1 MSGMRKAMKHNI
13 FDGLLS
19 TLKRQNPNNFLF
31 FLFLS
36 VLIFYLVLQTTVFF
50 DESSTLCCQT
60 IRFFYFLS
68 YCFPLFDRTRKNLS
82 IYTGTFCVTHF
93 VNIVLFILR
102 TYSFFV
108 RQIDFIPD
116 Y

>member
-31 FLFLS
+31 FCFFLS
-36 VLIFYLVLQTTVFF
+36 SSFIWSFRQQFFF